1 MNHLRNTINRF
12 TQSGPVRIT
21 VFALGS
27 SGFIF
32 GGLVGLGSGLTSAL
46 TNAQHSLHFNSQT
59 TRERIGTSVY
69 GVANIIGQPIIGAIA
84 GTAIG
89 ITAPISI
96 PTLYYLYR
104 EAERK
109 ENDERMATLIGC
121 GKDN

>member
-12 TQSGPVRIT
+12 TQSGSVRIT
-21 VFALGS
+21 ILALGS
-27 SGFIF
+27 SGFVC
-32 GGLVGLGSGLTSAL
+32 GGLVGFASGIQSAL
-46 TNAQHSLHFNSQT
+46 ANTLHSYHFNSQT

-69 GVANIIGQPIIGAIA
+69 GVANIIGQPIVGAIA

-96 PTLYYLYR
+96 PALYYLYQ

-109 ENDERMATLIGC
+109 EREEMLHN
-121 GKDN
+121 